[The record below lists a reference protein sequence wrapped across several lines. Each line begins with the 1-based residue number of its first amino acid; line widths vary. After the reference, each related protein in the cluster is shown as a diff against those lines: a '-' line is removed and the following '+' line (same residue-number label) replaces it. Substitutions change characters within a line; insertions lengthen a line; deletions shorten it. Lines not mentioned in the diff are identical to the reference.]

1 MNKISFCIAQRNQGQ
16 QSRVLLL
23 VQSIHHHAALNVA
36 QFAKLHDKQ
45 ANIGCTS
52 VSNACRSFV
61 VNTQPVKKVGKL
73 VRGVIGLHGAIPRF
87 QVDSILGNALGS
99 REVPKILSFWN
110 ALFSFVA
117 LQLGGAND

>member
-1 MNKISFCIAQRNQGQ
+1 MNQISFCIAQRNQGQ

-45 ANIGCTS
+45 ANIGCTG
-52 VSNACRSFV
+52 VSNTCRSFV
-61 VNTQPVKKVGKL
+61 LNTQPVKKVSKL
-73 VRGVIGLHGAIPRF
+73 VRSVIGLHGAIPRF
-87 QVDSILGNALGS
+87 QVDPILGNGQGA

-110 ALFSFVA
+110 ALFTSVT
-117 LQLGGAND
+117 LQLGGVHD

>member
-1 MNKISFCIAQRNQGQ
+1 MNQISFCIAQRNQGQ

-23 VQSIHHHAALNVA
+23 VQSIHHHTALNVA

-52 VSNACRSFV
+52 TCTARRGFV

-73 VRGVIGLHGAIPRF
+73 VRSVIGLHGAIPRF
-87 QVDSILGNALGS
+87 QVDPILGNELGA

-110 ALFSFVA
+110 ALLGKTG
-117 LQLGGAND
+117 LQTGGAHD